1 MAYQQKKYSQLL
13 TDALNKYR
21 NRSIE
26 TSQVIEELIQM
37 AKDFRTEKDRG
48 QNLGLNN
55 DELVFYDALSDNDSA
70 KEVLGD
76 EILKKMAHE
85 LTEQLRKSV
94 TIDWAKRES
103 VRANIRLKIRRLL
116 KKYKYPPDKEDAAVK
131 LVLEQ
136 AETLSQS
143 WIH

>member
-1 MAYQQKKYSQLL
+1 MKNSYKWLKILER
-13 TDALNKYR
+13 K
-21 NRSIE
+21 
-26 TSQVIEELIQM
+26 
-37 AKDFRTEKDRG
+37 KDRG
-48 QNLGLNN
+48 QNLGLND
-55 DELVFYDALSDNDSA
+55 DELAFYDALSDNDSA
-70 KEVLGD
+70 KDILGD

-103 VRANIRLKIRRLL
+103 VRANIRLKIKRLL
-116 KKYKYPPDKEDAAVK
+116 KKYRYPPDKQEAAVK

-143 WIH
+143 WVH